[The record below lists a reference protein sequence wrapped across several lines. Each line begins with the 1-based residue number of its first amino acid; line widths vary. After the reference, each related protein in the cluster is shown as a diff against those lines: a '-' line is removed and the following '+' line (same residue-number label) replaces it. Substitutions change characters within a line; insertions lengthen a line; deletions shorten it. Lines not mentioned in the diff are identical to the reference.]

1 MSNFNFQN
9 IISFKSR
16 VKNYV
21 STSDEFFLAEHQ
33 KLLIK
38 KYNNLTITDKC
49 VQIFT
54 YDAAI
59 PYLLQKPSCNK
70 YYFITS
76 VGTKKDQ
83 NLFVNSIKNIKPN
96 FLLLYVELEKDQ
108 YAKIPGFLPPSK
120 VLPIIHDF
128 IMKNY
133 QLNKNV
139 SHWNIYELKSY

>member
-21 STSDEFFLAEHQ
+21 SISDEFFLAKHQ

-54 YDAAI
+54 YDVAI
-59 PYLLQKPSCNK
+59 PYLLKKPSCNK
-70 YYFITS
+70 YFF
-76 VGTKKDQ
+76 GNQ
-83 NLFVNSIKNIKPN
+83 NLPPKARIQK
-96 FLLLYVELEKDQ
+96 
-108 YAKIPGFLPPSK
+108 LP
-120 VLPIIHDF
+120 L
-128 IMKNY
+128 
-133 QLNKNV
+133 
-139 SHWNIYELKSY
+139 